1 MNGESDMMTHQD
13 VMELRDLASR
23 LRALDCEHPDIT
35 ILGHDLAR
43 RIEGH
48 LNHEQMPPR
57 TPIRSAMP
65 RFFLATAL

>member
-1 MNGESDMMTHQD
+1 MTYEEL
-13 VMELRDLASR
+13 MELRDLAAR

-43 RIEGH
+43 RIEYH
-48 LNHEQMPPR
+48 LDHGVPPA
-57 TPIRSAMP
+57 PKPASSAMP

>member
-1 MNGESDMMTHQD
+1 MTHED
-13 VMELRDLASR
+13 VMELQDLASR

-48 LNHEQMPPR
+48 LNNEPLATR
-57 TPIRSAMP
+57 RPIKSAMP
-65 RFFLATAL
+65 RFFLATVL